1 MKMKSIAL
9 GLALLSVTSTT
20 WSADSEEIIKYRNSV
35 MKAYAGHTGAA
46 ARIVRGKVDYTDQL
60 PLHATAMRDISM
72 LIGDLFPEDSD
83 FGETRAK
90 DEVWSKRG
98 EFNEAIN
105 KNQQATEAFLKV
117 VKSGDASAQTESFKA
132 LTDSCKGCHDKF
144 RSEEE

>member
-1 MKMKSIAL
+1 M
-9 GLALLSVTSTT
+9 ALLGVAGVA
-20 WSADSEEIIKYRNSV
+20 WSADGEEIIKYRISV

-90 DEVWSKRG
+90 EEVWSKRD
-98 EFNEAIN
+98 EFNQAVK
-105 KNQQATEAFLKV
+105 KNQETTEAFLKSV
-117 VKSGDASAQTESFKA
+117 SSGDAATRAESFKA
-132 LTDSCKGCHDKF
+132 LTDSCKACHEKF